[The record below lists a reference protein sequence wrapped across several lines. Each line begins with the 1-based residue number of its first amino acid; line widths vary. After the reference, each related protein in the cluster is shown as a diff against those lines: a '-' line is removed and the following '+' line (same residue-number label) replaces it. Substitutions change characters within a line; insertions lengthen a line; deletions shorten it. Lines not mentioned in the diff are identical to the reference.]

1 MIIPVFD
8 ELKTLVRQ
16 SGLPLGYI
24 AYRSGVRK
32 KTIVWWLT
40 GFTDCPRIDTMTK
53 VAAVLGQHMEL
64 TGRVQKM
71 FNYYPKQ
78 TIKPAP
84 PVPFRMSRHDV
95 RMTTIKLWP
104 RSQ

>member
-1 MIIPVFD
+1 MAMQAFE

-16 SGLPLGYI
+16 SGLPLAYI
-24 AYRSGVRK
+24 AHRSGVRK

-64 TGRVQKM
+64 TGRVGKM

-78 TIKPAP
+78 TIRPAP
-84 PVPFRMSRHDV
+84 PIPIRSISRHDV
-95 RMTTIKLWP
+95 RMTLLKL
-104 RSQ
+104 Q